1 MYGTNPLL
9 VPQITSVS
17 DDNFVYDLSEFVLDT
32 PGNREIIQA
41 SGSLPGPWA
50 VIPLRGSHRAARDV
64 PARKSHYAVA
74 DQGFMPEAVRHL
86 QAGYRSDPLDRRG
99 VHR

>member
-1 MYGTNPLL
+1 MGEQPVISRSLWSFRIC
-9 VPQITSVS
+9 PRH
-17 DDNFVYDLSEFVLDT
+17 
-32 PGNREIIQA
+32 PRKMREYIQA

-64 PARKSHYAVA
+64 PARKSHHAVA